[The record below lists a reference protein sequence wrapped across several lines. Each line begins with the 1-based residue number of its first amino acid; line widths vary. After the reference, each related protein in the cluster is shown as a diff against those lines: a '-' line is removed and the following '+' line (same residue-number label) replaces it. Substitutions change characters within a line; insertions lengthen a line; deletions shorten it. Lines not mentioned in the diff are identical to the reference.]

1 MTHISYTQADQQF
14 LADVNAYIERYISK
28 QVITLAM
35 IADSL
40 QMSHAAIRYKIRLLT
55 GLSGSDYILKV
66 RLQHS
71 LHQMIHEHRNVSE
84 AATENGFKDLSYFH
98 NCFKDEYG
106 MTPMEYLDRLPARDI
121 TNLKKT
127 IKTMKQRLIAMLL
140 SLPLAVS
147 VIQAQPITAGQHTR
161 VETVYGTI
169 EGYQDG
175 SIFTFK
181 GIQYAKAER
190 FMPPQAPDKFEGIR
204 QCKIYGP
211 QAPQN
216 ESLTWNERN
225 SQTDYGFGNQFV
237 TEPIINDCTASM

>member
-98 NCFKDEYG
+98 NCFKDEYVKI
-106 MTPMEYLDRLPARDI
+106 LI
-121 TNLKKT
+121 KK
-127 IKTMKQRLIAMLL
+127 
-140 SLPLAVS
+140 
-147 VIQAQPITAGQHTR
+147 
-161 VETVYGTI
+161 
-169 EGYQDG
+169 
-175 SIFTFK
+175 
-181 GIQYAKAER
+181 
-190 FMPPQAPDKFEGIR
+190 
-204 QCKIYGP
+204 
-211 QAPQN
+211 
-216 ESLTWNERN
+216 W
-225 SQTDYGFGNQFV
+225 
-237 TEPIINDCTASM
+237 INYEKN

>member
-55 GLSGSDYILKV
+55 GISGSDYILKV

-147 VIQAQPITAGQHTR
+147 VIQAQPITAGQHP
-161 VETVYGTI
+161 
-169 EGYQDG
+169 
-175 SIFTFK
+175 
-181 GIQYAKAER
+181 A
-190 FMPPQAPDKFEGIR
+190 
-204 QCKIYGP
+204 
-211 QAPQN
+211 
-216 ESLTWNERN
+216 
-225 SQTDYGFGNQFV
+225 
-237 TEPIINDCTASM
+237 

>member
-84 AATENGFKDLSYFH
+84 AANESGFKDLSY
-98 NCFKDEYG
+98 NV
-106 MTPMEYLDRLPARDI
+106 T
-121 TNLKKT
+121 
-127 IKTMKQRLIAMLL
+127 
-140 SLPLAVS
+140 V
-147 VIQAQPITAGQHTR
+147 VTAGSSR
-161 VETVYGTI
+161 SG
-169 EGYQDG
+169 
-175 SIFTFK
+175 
-181 GIQYAKAER
+181 AA
-190 FMPPQAPDKFEGIR
+190 
-204 QCKIYGP
+204 
-211 QAPQN
+211 
-216 ESLTWNERN
+216 RN
-225 SQTDYGFGNQFV
+225 SPSRLRKG
-237 TEPIINDCTASM
+237 C